1 VIGFND
7 MAFTDRLSPPLTTVR
22 VPQREIGCVAAELL
36 LAELIDAARE
46 PEQILLEP
54 ELIVRAS
61 TAAP

>member
-1 VIGFND
+1 
-7 MAFTDRLSPPLTTVR
+7 
-22 VPQREIGCVAAELL
+22 L
-36 LAELIDAARE
+36 LAELTDDARE